1 LTYLN
6 DDLEAAYG
14 VKYILSII
22 DAFSRKAMIYKLN
35 SKKSE
40 IILKDIIEFCI
51 YNGFPKEFISDN
63 RLEFKNSKI
72 NNFCNKEGIKYIH
85 GVPYNPHAQGTI
97 EMFHYTI
104 KKYLAKE
111 FINNNYKNLNFE
123 DVRIKVINYYNTK
136 NTEL

>member
-1 LTYLN
+1 MTYLN

-51 YNGFPKEFISDN
+51 YNGFPKQFISDN
-63 RLEFKNSKI
+63 GPEFKNSKI
-72 NNFCNKEGIKYIH
+72 NNFCKKEGIKYIH
-85 GVPYNPHAQGTI
+85 GVPYNPHAKALSRG
-97 EMFHYTI
+97 
-104 KKYLAKE
+104 
-111 FINNNYKNLNFE
+111 FITLLKSTLQKNL
-123 DVRIKVINYYNTK
+123 
-136 NTEL
+136 